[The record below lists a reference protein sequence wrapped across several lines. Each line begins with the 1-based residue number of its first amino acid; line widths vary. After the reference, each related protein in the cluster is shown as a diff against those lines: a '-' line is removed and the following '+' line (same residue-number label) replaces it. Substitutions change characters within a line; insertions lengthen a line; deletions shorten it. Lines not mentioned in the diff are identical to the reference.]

1 MTTAK
6 PAAPVARDADAE
18 LEALFAAIDDVILVL
33 DAEGRYVKIAPTN
46 PSLLYRPA
54 AELLGRTLRE
64 VFDPAQAE
72 QFMEYIRTALATRT
86 TVHFEYS
93 LPIAGREVWFSGAIS
108 PMSRDQVVLVG
119 RDITDRKRAAER
131 LHASEQR
138 FRALVE
144 HSSDVIT
151 LLAPDGTVIY
161 ASPSTQPVLGYGATE
176 NVGRSAFELVHPDDR
191 ADALELFGELM
202 QRPGHLVKTELRALH
217 QDGSWRRL
225 EAVGVNRLDDPA
237 IRAIVVTY
245 RDITER
251 QRTERDLRETLS
263 LLNATFES
271 TTDGILVVDLAGHI
285 ISFNRIFTEL
295 WRIPDSILEAKDS
308 AQTLAFVLEQVVD
321 PAGFLNKIRELYA
334 RPDASSFDVLTFKD
348 GRIYERFSQ
357 PQRIAGKSVGRVW
370 TFRDVTDAKR
380 AEQIQ
385 LATYRI
391 SEAAHAARTLQELFG
406 AIHRIVG
413 ELMPARNFY
422 IALYDAANDHLTFPY
437 HVDEY
442 DSDFPS
448 KKPGKGL
455 TEYVLRT
462 GQPLLVTPE
471 VHAELERRGEVE
483 LIGPASIDWVGVP
496 LKIGDRTIGVLV
508 AQTYTPGV
516 RYRDTEKHVLQFVS
530 TQIAMAI
537 ERKRTEEQLHE
548 SERKYRLLFETNPE
562 PMFVYDFETLR
573 ILAVNGAAV
582 ARYGHTESEFLQLT
596 LRDIC
601 PPEEQG
607 RLDEELARRPDD
619 GAVRA
624 GVRHWTKQGQRF
636 DVDLVARP
644 LEFAN
649 RHARLVL
656 ARDVSAQRQLEEQ
669 LRQSQK
675 MEAVGQLAGGI
686 AHDFNNLLTAILGS
700 TQLLLHNTPVGDA
713 RREDAEEIRHAGLR
727 AAELTRQLLAFSRR
741 QVLAPKVLDVN
752 AVVANMDRMLRRLLG
767 EDIELATSLDPDAG
781 AVNADPGQLEQVLLN
796 LAVNARDAMPGGGRL
811 SIGTTRVTLHEEHV
825 ERRHRMPAGDY
836 VCLAVADT
844 GVGMDETTQAH
855 LFEPF
860 FTTKEVGKGTGLG
873 LATVYGIVKQ
883 SGGYIWVYS
892 EAGHGTTVKIYLP
905 RVPGVAE
912 SPVPAPEPQQVR
924 GGDETVLLVEDAAPV
939 RTLARRSLEARGYR
953 VLEAADGPSA
963 LQLSA
968 RHLDGIDILV
978 TDVVMPGMSGR
989 ELAERLAPERPSMK
1003 VLYTSGYTDDAMV
1016 RQGVLSAGV
1025 AFLQKPFVPDT
1036 LARKVREVLAGC
1048 RRGSACG
1055 GRYGFPFPAPC
1066 SLSRIALMRP
1076 SRSSSVHGLW
1086 SSGTDGSRLAARSGS
1101 E

>member
-1 MTTAK
+1 MTIAK
-6 PAAPVARDADAE
+6 SAASVARNADAE
-18 LEALFAAIDDVILVL
+18 LEALFAAINDVILVL

-54 AELLGRTLRE
+54 AELLGKTLRE
-64 VFDPAQAE
+64 VFDGAEAE
-72 QFMEYIRTALATRT
+72 QFMEYIRTALETRT

-93 LPIAGREVWFSGAIS
+93 LSIGGREVWFSGAIS
-108 PMSRDQVVLVG
+108 PMSGDQVVLVG

-131 LHASEQR
+131 LRASEQR

-144 HSSDVIT
+144 HSSDVIM
-151 LLAPDGTVIY
+151 LLAPDGTVLY
-161 ASPSTQPVLGYGATE
+161 ASQSTQPVLGYGANE

-191 ADALELFGELM
+191 IQALELFGELM
-202 QRPGHLVKTELRALH
+202 QRPGHVVKTELRALH
-217 QDGSWRRL
+217 KDESWRRL

-237 IRAIVVTY
+237 IGAIVVNY

-251 QRTERDLRETLS
+251 QQTERDLRETLS
-263 LLNATFES
+263 LLSATFES
-271 TTDGILVVDLAGHI
+271 TADGILVVDLAGRI
-285 ISFNRIFTEL
+285 VSFNRAFAEL

-308 AQTLAFVLEQVVD
+308 PQTLAFVLEQLAD
-321 PAGFLNKIRELYA
+321 PQGFLSKIRELYA

-370 TFRDVTDAKR
+370 SFRDVTESKR

-406 AIHRIVG
+406 AIHGIVG
-413 ELMPARNFY
+413 ELMPAQNFY
-422 IALYDAANDHLTFPY
+422 IALYDAADDLLTFPY
-437 HVDEY
+437 HVDEF
-442 DSDFPS
+442 DTDFPS

-471 VHAELERRGEVE
+471 VQAELERRGEVE
-483 LIGPASIDWVGVP
+483 LIGPPSIDWVGVP

-508 AQTYTPGV
+508 AQTYAPGI
-516 RYRDTEKHVLQFVS
+516 RYRETEKHILQFVS
-530 TQIAMAI
+530 TQVAMAI

-582 ARYGHTESEFLQLT
+582 TRYGYTEPEFLQLT
-596 LRDIC
+596 LRDIR
-601 PPEEQG
+601 PPEEQA
-607 RLDEELARRPDD
+607 RLDEELARRSDD

-624 GVRHWTKQGQRF
+624 GVRHWTKQGKRF
-636 DVDLVARP
+636 EVDLVARP
-644 LEFAN
+644 LEFAG
-649 RHARLVL
+649 RRARLVL
-656 ARDVSAQRQLEEQ
+656 ARDVSAQRHLEEQ

-700 TQLLLHNTPVGDA
+700 TQLLLHNTSPGDP

-741 QVLAPKVLDVN
+741 QVLAPKVLDLN

-767 EDIELATSLDPDAG
+767 EDVELATSLDPAAG

-811 SIGTTRVTLHEEHV
+811 SIGTTRVTLLEEHV

-836 VCLAVADT
+836 ACLAVADS

-892 EAGHGTTVKIYLP
+892 EAGHGTTVKVYLP
-905 RVPGVAE
+905 RVLGVAE
-912 SPVPAPEPQQVR
+912 APAPAAEPQPVR

-953 VLEAADGPSA
+953 VLDAADGASA
-963 LQLSA
+963 LELSA
-968 RHLDGIDILV
+968 RHGGGIDILV

-1016 RQGVLSAGV
+1016 RQGVLNAGV

-1036 LARKVREVLAGC
+1036 LTRKVREVLDGE
-1048 RRGSACG
+1048 
-1055 GRYGFPFPAPC
+1055 
-1066 SLSRIALMRP
+1066 
-1076 SRSSSVHGLW
+1076 HGA
-1086 SSGTDGSRLAARSGS
+1086 GSR
-1101 E
+1101 EQ

>member
-54 AELLGRTLRE
+54 AELLGKTLRE

-131 LHASEQR
+131 LRASEQR

-151 LLAPDGTVIY
+151 LLGPDGTVIY

-217 QDGSWRRL
+217 
-225 EAVGVNRLDDPA
+225 
-237 IRAIVVTY
+237 
-245 RDITER
+245 
-251 QRTERDLRETLS
+251 
-263 LLNATFES
+263 
-271 TTDGILVVDLAGHI
+271 
-285 ISFNRIFTEL
+285 
-295 WRIPDSILEAKDS
+295 
-308 AQTLAFVLEQVVD
+308 
-321 PAGFLNKIRELYA
+321 
-334 RPDASSFDVLTFKD
+334 KD
-348 GRIYERFSQ
+348 GRIYERVSR

-380 AEQIQ
+380 AEEIQ

-413 ELMPARNFY
+413 ELMPAKNFY

-471 VHAELERRGEVE
+471 VHAELDRRGEVE

-530 TQIAMAI
+530 TQVAMAI

-548 SERKYRLLFETNPE
+548 SERKYRLLFETNPQ

-619 GAVRA
+619 SAVRA

-656 ARDVSAQRQLEEQ
+656 ARDVSAQRRLEEQ

-713 RREDAEEIRHAGLR
+713 RREDAE
-727 AAELTRQLLAFSRR
+727 
-741 QVLAPKVLDVN
+741 
-752 AVVANMDRMLRRLLG
+752 
-767 EDIELATSLDPDAG
+767 
-781 AVNADPGQLEQVLLN
+781 
-796 LAVNARDAMPGGGRL
+796 
-811 SIGTTRVTLHEEHV
+811 
-825 ERRHRMPAGDY
+825 
-836 VCLAVADT
+836 
-844 GVGMDETTQAH
+844 
-855 LFEPF
+855 
-860 FTTKEVGKGTGLG
+860 
-873 LATVYGIVKQ
+873 
-883 SGGYIWVYS
+883 
-892 EAGHGTTVKIYLP
+892 
-905 RVPGVAE
+905 
-912 SPVPAPEPQQVR
+912 
-924 GGDETVLLVEDAAPV
+924 
-939 RTLARRSLEARGYR
+939 
-953 VLEAADGPSA
+953 
-963 LQLSA
+963 
-968 RHLDGIDILV
+968 
-978 TDVVMPGMSGR
+978 
-989 ELAERLAPERPSMK
+989 
-1003 VLYTSGYTDDAMV
+1003 
-1016 RQGVLSAGV
+1016 
-1025 AFLQKPFVPDT
+1025 
-1036 LARKVREVLAGC
+1036 
-1048 RRGSACG
+1048 
-1055 GRYGFPFPAPC
+1055 
-1066 SLSRIALMRP
+1066 
-1076 SRSSSVHGLW
+1076 
-1086 SSGTDGSRLAARSGS
+1086 
-1101 E
+1101 

>member
-54 AELLGRTLRE
+54 AELLGKTLRE
-64 VFDPAQAE
+64 VFDGAQAD
-72 QFMEYIRTALATRT
+72 QFMEYIRTALETRT
-86 TVHFEYS
+86 TVHFEYRLS
-93 LPIAGREVWFSGAIS
+93 IGGREVWFSGAIS
-108 PMSRDQVVLVG
+108 PMSGDQVVLVG
-119 RDITDRKRAAER
+119 RDITERRLAER
-131 LHASEQR
+131 E
-138 FRALVE
+138 
-144 HSSDVIT
+144 
-151 LLAPDGTVIY
+151 
-161 ASPSTQPVLGYGATE
+161 
-176 NVGRSAFELVHPDDR
+176 
-191 ADALELFGELM
+191 
-202 QRPGHLVKTELRALH
+202 
-217 QDGSWRRL
+217 
-225 EAVGVNRLDDPA
+225 
-237 IRAIVVTY
+237 
-245 RDITER
+245 
-251 QRTERDLRETLS
+251 LRETLS
-263 LLNATFES
+263 LLSATFES
-271 TTDGILVVDLAGHI
+271 TADGILVVDLAGRI
-285 ISFNRIFTEL
+285 VSFNRTFAEL
-295 WRIPDSILEAKDS
+295 WRIPDSVLESKDS
-308 AQTLAFVLEQVVD
+308 AQTIAFVLEQLAD
-321 PAGFLNKIRELYA
+321 PPGFLSKVREVYA

-348 GRIYERFSQ
+348 GRIFERFSQ

-370 TFRDVTDAKR
+370 SFRDVTESKR

-385 LATYRI
+385 LATYRV
-391 SEAAHAARTLQELFG
+391 SEAARAARTLQELFG
-406 AIHRIVG
+406 AIHGIVEG
-413 ELMPARNFY
+413 LMPAKNFY
-422 IALYDAANDHLTFPY
+422 IALYDAADDHLTFPY

-442 DSDFPS
+442 DTDFPS

-471 VHAELERRGEVE
+471 VQAELERRGEVE
-483 LIGPASIDWVGVP
+483 LIGPPSIDWVGVP

-508 AQTYTPGV
+508 AQTYAPGV
-516 RYRDTEKHVLQFVS
+516 RYRETEKHVLQFVS
-530 TQIAMAI
+530 TQVAMAI
-537 ERKRTEEQLHE
+537 DRKRTEEQLHD

-582 ARYGHTESEFLQLT
+582 ARYGHTEPEFLQLT
-596 LRDIC
+596 LRDIR
-601 PPEEQG
+601 PPEEQA
-607 RLDEELARRPDD
+607 RLDDELARRPDD
-619 GAVRA
+619 GAVRV
-624 GVRHWTKQGQRF
+624 GVRHWTKQGKRF

-644 LEFAN
+644 LEFAG
-649 RHARLVL
+649 RRARL
-656 ARDVSAQRQLEEQ
+656 
-669 LRQSQK
+669 
-675 MEAVGQLAGGI
+675 
-686 AHDFNNLLTAILGS
+686 
-700 TQLLLHNTPVGDA
+700 
-713 RREDAEEIRHAGLR
+713 
-727 AAELTRQLLAFSRR
+727 
-741 QVLAPKVLDVN
+741 VLAPKVLDVN

-767 EDIELATSLDPDAG
+767 EDVELATSLDPTAG

-811 SIGTTRVTLHEEHV
+811 SIGTTRFTLQEEHV

-836 VCLAVADT
+836 ACLAVADT
-844 GVGMDETTQAH
+844 GVGMDEMTQAH

-1003 VLYTSGYTDDAMV
+1003 VLYTSGYTDV
-1016 RQGVLSAGV
+1016 
-1025 AFLQKPFVPDT
+1025 
-1036 LARKVREVLAGC
+1036 
-1048 RRGSACG
+1048 
-1055 GRYGFPFPAPC
+1055 
-1066 SLSRIALMRP
+1066 
-1076 SRSSSVHGLW
+1076 
-1086 SSGTDGSRLAARSGS
+1086 
-1101 E
+1101 

>member
-54 AELLGRTLRE
+54 AELLGKTLRE

-93 LPIAGREVWFSGAIS
+93 LPIAGHEVWFSGAIS

-131 LHASEQR
+131 LRASEQR

-151 LLAPDGTVIY
+151 LLGPDGTVIY

-217 QDGSWRRL
+217 KDGSWRRL

-413 ELMPARNFY
+413 ELMPAKNFY

-471 VHAELERRGEVE
+471 VHAELERRGEDE
-483 LIGPASIDWVGVP
+483 LIGP
-496 LKIGDRTIGVLV
+496 
-508 AQTYTPGV
+508 
-516 RYRDTEKHVLQFVS
+516 
-530 TQIAMAI
+530 
-537 ERKRTEEQLHE
+537 
-548 SERKYRLLFETNPE
+548 
-562 PMFVYDFETLR
+562 
-573 ILAVNGAAV
+573 AV
-582 ARYGHTESEFLQLT
+582 ARYGHAESEFLQLT

-636 DVDLVARP
+636 DVDLVAPP

-656 ARDVSAQRQLEEQ
+656 ARDVSAQRRLEEQ

-675 MEAVGQLAGGI
+675 MEAVRQLAGGI

-700 TQLLLHNTPVGDA
+700 TQLLLHNTPPGDA

-752 AVVANMDRMLRRLLG
+752 AVVTNMDRMLRRLLG
-767 EDIELATSLDPDAG
+767 EDVELATSRDPSAG
-781 AVNADPGQLEQVLLN
+781 TVNADPGQLEQVLLN

-883 SGGYIWVYS
+883 RGGFIWVYS
-892 EAGHGTTVKIYLP
+892 EAGEKRKRKQLDT
-905 RVPGVAE
+905 
-912 SPVPAPEPQQVR
+912 PQ
-924 GGDETVLLVEDAAPV
+924 
-939 RTLARRSLEARGYR
+939 
-953 VLEAADGPSA
+953 
-963 LQLSA
+963 
-968 RHLDGIDILV
+968 
-978 TDVVMPGMSGR
+978 
-989 ELAERLAPERPSMK
+989 RP
-1003 VLYTSGYTDDAMV
+1003 T
-1016 RQGVLSAGV
+1016 
-1025 AFLQKPFVPDT
+1025 P
-1036 LARKVREVLAGC
+1036 
-1048 RRGSACG
+1048 
-1055 GRYGFPFPAPC
+1055 
-1066 SLSRIALMRP
+1066 
-1076 SRSSSVHGLW
+1076 
-1086 SSGTDGSRLAARSGS
+1086 
-1101 E
+1101 

>member
-54 AELLGRTLRE
+54 AELLGKTLRE

-72 QFMEYIRTALATRT
+72 QFMEYIRTAVATRT

-131 LHASEQR
+131 LRASEQR

-151 LLAPDGTVIY
+151 LLGPDGTVIY

-202 QRPGHLVKTELRALH
+202 QRPGHLVKTGLRALH
-217 QDGSWRRL
+217 KDGRWRRL
-225 EAVGVNRLDDPA
+225 EAVGVNRLDAPA
-237 IRAIVVTY
+237 IHAIVVTY
-245 RDITER
+245 RDITGR

-380 AEQIQ
+380 A
-385 LATYRI
+385 
-391 SEAAHAARTLQELFG
+391 
-406 AIHRIVG
+406 
-413 ELMPARNFY
+413 
-422 IALYDAANDHLTFPY
+422 
-437 HVDEY
+437 
-442 DSDFPS
+442 
-448 KKPGKGL
+448 
-455 TEYVLRT
+455 
-462 GQPLLVTPE
+462 
-471 VHAELERRGEVE
+471 E

-619 GAVRA
+619 AAVRA

-700 TQLLLHNTPVGDA
+700 TQLLLHNTPPGDA

-767 EDIELATSLDPDAG
+767 EDVELATSRDPAAG
-781 AVNADPGQLEQVLLN
+781 TVNADPGQLEQVLLN

-811 SIGTTRVTLHEEHV
+811 SIGTTRVTLREEHV

-844 GVGMDETTQAH
+844 GVGMDATTQAH

-953 VLEAADGPSA
+953 VLDAADGPSA
-963 LQLSA
+963 LELSA
-968 RHLDGIDILV
+968 RHAGGIDILV

-989 ELAERLAPERPSMK
+989 ELAERLAPARPSMK

-1016 RQGVLSAGV
+1016 RQGVLNAGV

-1036 LARKVREVLAGC
+1036 LARKVREVLDGEQGAG
-1048 RRGSACG
+1048 SN
-1055 GRYGFPFPAPC
+1055 
-1066 SLSRIALMRP
+1066 RP
-1076 SRSSSVHGLW
+1076 
-1086 SSGTDGSRLAARSGS
+1086 
-1101 E
+1101 

>member
-1 MTTAK
+1 MTTSK
-6 PAAPVARDADAE
+6 PAAPLARDADAE
-18 LEALFAAIDDVILVL
+18 LEALFAAINDVILVL

-54 AELLGRTLRE
+54 AELLGKTLRE
-64 VFDPAQAE
+64 VFDGAQADR
-72 QFMEYIRTALATRT
+72 FMEYIRTALETRT
-86 TVHFEYS
+86 TVHFEYRLS
-93 LPIAGREVWFSGAIS
+93 IGGREVWFSGAIS
-108 PMSRDQVVLVG
+108 PMSGDQVVLVG
-119 RDITDRKRAAER
+119 RDITERRLAER
-131 LHASEQR
+131 E
-138 FRALVE
+138 
-144 HSSDVIT
+144 
-151 LLAPDGTVIY
+151 
-161 ASPSTQPVLGYGATE
+161 
-176 NVGRSAFELVHPDDR
+176 
-191 ADALELFGELM
+191 
-202 QRPGHLVKTELRALH
+202 
-217 QDGSWRRL
+217 
-225 EAVGVNRLDDPA
+225 
-237 IRAIVVTY
+237 
-245 RDITER
+245 
-251 QRTERDLRETLS
+251 LRETLS

-295 WRIPDSILEAKDS
+295 WRIPDTILEAKDH
-308 AQTLAFVLEQVVD
+308 AQTIAFVLEQLAD
-321 PAGFLNKIRELYA
+321 PQGFLSKVRDLHA

-370 TFRDVTDAKR
+370 SFRDVTESKR
-380 AEQIQ
+380 AQQIQ

-391 SEAAHAARTLQELFG
+391 SEAAHAARTLQDLFA
-406 AIHRIVG
+406 AIHEIVG
-413 ELMPARNFY
+413 ELMPAKNFY
-422 IALYDAANDHLTFPY
+422 IALYDPADDLLTFPY

-471 VHAELERRGEVE
+471 LHAELERRGEVE
-483 LIGPASIDWVGVP
+483 LIGPPSIDWVGVP

-508 AQTYTPGV
+508 AQTYAPGV
-516 RYRDTEKHVLQFVS
+516 RYRDTEKHILQFVS
-530 TQIAMAI
+530 TQVAMAI
-537 ERKRTEEQLHE
+537 ERKRTEEQLHD

-562 PMFVYDFETLR
+562 PMFVYDFQTLR

-582 ARYGHTESEFLQLT
+582 ARYGYTEPEFLQLT
-596 LRDIC
+596 LRDIR

-624 GVRHWTKQGQRF
+624 GVRHWTKQGKRF

-644 LEFAN
+644 LEFAG
-649 RHARLVL
+649 RRARLVL

-700 TQLLLHNTPVGDA
+700 TQLLLHNTPSGDP

-752 AVVANMDRMLRRLLG
+752 SVVAHMDRMLRRLLG
-767 EDIELATSLDPDAG
+767 EDVELATSLDPAAG

-811 SIGTTRVTLHEEHV
+811 SIETTRVTLHDEHV

-912 SPVPAPEPQQVR
+912 SPVPAPEPQQAR

-968 RHLDGIDILV
+968 RHPGGIDILG
-978 TDVVMPGMSGR
+978 TYVVMPGMSGR

-1016 RQGVLSAGV
+1016 
-1025 AFLQKPFVPDT
+1025 P
-1036 LARKVREVLAGC
+1036 
-1048 RRGSACG
+1048 RGS
-1055 GRYGFPFPAPC
+1055 
-1066 SLSRIALMRP
+1066 
-1076 SRSSSVHGLW
+1076 
-1086 SSGTDGSRLAARSGS
+1086 
-1101 E
+1101 

>member
-54 AELLGRTLRE
+54 AELLGKTLRE

-108 PMSRDQVVLVG
+108 PMSGDQVVLVG

-131 LHASEQR
+131 LRASEQR

-161 ASPSTQPVLGYGATE
+161 ASQSTQPVLGYGATE

-202 QRPGHLVKTELRALH
+202 QRPGHLV
-217 QDGSWRRL
+217 
-225 EAVGVNRLDDPA
+225 
-237 IRAIVVTY
+237 
-245 RDITER
+245 
-251 QRTERDLRETLS
+251 
-263 LLNATFES
+263 
-271 TTDGILVVDLAGHI
+271 
-285 ISFNRIFTEL
+285 SFNRIFAEL

-334 RPDASSFDVLTFKD
+334 RPDASSFDVLTFND

-413 ELMPARNFY
+413 ELMPAKNFY

-483 LIGPASIDWVGVP
+483 LIGPPSIDWVGVP

-508 AQTYTPGV
+508 AQTYAPGV
-516 RYRDTEKHVLQFVS
+516 RYRDTEKHILQFVS
-530 TQIAMAI
+530 TQVAMAI
-537 ERKRTEEQLHE
+537 ERKRTEEQLHD

-596 LRDIC
+596 LRDIR
-601 PPEEQG
+601 PPEEQA
-607 RLDEELARRPDD
+607 RLEEELARRPDD
-619 GAVRA
+619 GAVR
-624 GVRHWTKQGQRF
+624 GSVRHWTKQGKRF
-636 DVDLVARP
+636 EVDLVARP
-644 LEFAN
+644 LEFAG
-649 RHARLVL
+649 RRARLVL

-675 MEAVGQLAGGI
+675 MEAVGQIGRASCRERVWSTGG
-686 AHDFNNLLTAILGS
+686 
-700 TQLLLHNTPVGDA
+700 
-713 RREDAEEIRHAGLR
+713 
-727 AAELTRQLLAFSRR
+727 
-741 QVLAPKVLDVN
+741 
-752 AVVANMDRMLRRLLG
+752 
-767 EDIELATSLDPDAG
+767 AG
-781 AVNADPGQLEQVLLN
+781 A
-796 LAVNARDAMPGGGRL
+796 
-811 SIGTTRVTLHEEHV
+811 
-825 ERRHRMPAGDY
+825 
-836 VCLAVADT
+836 
-844 GVGMDETTQAH
+844 
-855 LFEPF
+855 
-860 FTTKEVGKGTGLG
+860 
-873 LATVYGIVKQ
+873 
-883 SGGYIWVYS
+883 
-892 EAGHGTTVKIYLP
+892 
-905 RVPGVAE
+905 
-912 SPVPAPEPQQVR
+912 
-924 GGDETVLLVEDAAPV
+924 
-939 RTLARRSLEARGYR
+939 
-953 VLEAADGPSA
+953 
-963 LQLSA
+963 
-968 RHLDGIDILV
+968 
-978 TDVVMPGMSGR
+978 
-989 ELAERLAPERPSMK
+989 
-1003 VLYTSGYTDDAMV
+1003 
-1016 RQGVLSAGV
+1016 
-1025 AFLQKPFVPDT
+1025 
-1036 LARKVREVLAGC
+1036 
-1048 RRGSACG
+1048 
-1055 GRYGFPFPAPC
+1055 
-1066 SLSRIALMRP
+1066 
-1076 SRSSSVHGLW
+1076 
-1086 SSGTDGSRLAARSGS
+1086 
-1101 E
+1101 